1 MDTAALFN
9 DTSWRGRLADGKGT
23 FRGVPFFIYE
33 DGTLAGGRRI
43 VRHEY
48 PLRDDGQTEDMGQAL
63 RQYAFTAVVLGDD
76 YFDQRDAL
84 IEALEAKGIAEL
96 VHPNWGT
103 LNAQIE
109 TYTVRESCGAQGNA
123 IFSITFSPAADDTAP
138 MEAEDTQLNSDSLAD
153 SLLSDVQAAWTTA
166 TEKMA
171 DATAAMNEVEKTVNT
186 LTNGVR
192 GLTSSSGG
200 ASLLAAAL
208 ALKGSI
214 KNLMNTPGQLFGDMF
229 GLIKGIAQT
238 GTSAVSSRALKRT
251 LVGVQTQFT
260 SNEPAVARVQQ
271 VMNTAVTTYIA
282 AELAEVTLAA
292 AKEGAQVTPGTPVLT
307 GGNNGVSLVSPSTP
321 ETQAETEA
329 TAIETLEDCNQAVTE
344 LGDVLLD
351 ALIDTG
357 DLGWFQASSQ
367 VRTYRLTF
375 IQHMMATAQ
384 NLPTARAVQLTG
396 TEPALVTLY
405 RHTGDVRHLDRF
417 IRRNGIRHPAFVT
430 GGVDVEIIN
439 DASH

>member
-1 MDTAALFN
+1 MDTTALFS
-9 DTSWRGRLADGKGT
+9 DTSWRGRLAEGKGT
-23 FRGVPFFIYE
+23 FRGVPFWMIE
-33 DGTLAGGRRI
+33 DATLTGGRRI

-48 PLRDDGQTEDMGQAL
+48 PLRDDGQTEDMGRAL

-84 IEALEAKGIAEL
+84 IEALEAEGVAEL

-103 LNAQIE
+103 LNVQIE
-109 TYTVRESCGAQGNA
+109 TYTVRESCGALGTA
-123 IFSITFSPAADDTAP
+123 IFSITFSPEADDTAP
-138 MEAEDTQLNSDSLAD
+138 IETEDTQLNSDSLAD
-153 SLLSDVQAAWTTA
+153 SLLSDVQTAWATA

-214 KNLMNTPGQLFGDMF
+214 KNLMNTPDQLFGDMF
-229 GLIKGIAQT
+229 DLIKGISET
-238 GTSAVSSRALKRT
+238 GSSAVSSRALKKT

-260 SNEPAVARVQQ
+260 SNEPAVAHIQQ

-282 AELAEVTLAA
+282 AELAEVTLTA
-292 AKEGAQVTPGTPVLT
+292 AKEGAQVTPGTPALT
-307 GGNNGVSLVSPSTP
+307 GGNNGLSLVLP
-321 ETQAETEA
+321 ETQTETEA
-329 TAIETLEDCNQAVTE
+329 AAIETLEDCNQAAAE
-344 LGDVLLD
+344 LGDALLD

-357 DLGWFQASSQ
+357 DMGWFQSSSQ

-375 IQHMMATAQ
+375 IQHMIATAQ
-384 NLPTARAVQLTG
+384 NLPAARSVSLTG
-396 TEPALVTLY
+396 TEPALVMLY
-405 RHTGDVRHLDRF
+405 RHTGDVLHLDRF

-439 DASH
+439 DTSH

>member
-23 FRGVPFFIYE
+23 FRGVPFWMTE
-33 DGTLAGGRRI
+33 DATLTGGRRI

-63 RQYAFTAVVLGDD
+63 RQYAFTAVVYGDN
-76 YFDQRDAL
+76 YFDLRDAL
-84 IEALEAKGIAEL
+84 IDALEVEGVAEL

-103 LNAQIE
+103 LNVQIE
-109 TYTVRESCGAQGNA
+109 SYTVRESCGAQGTA

-138 MEAEDTQLNSDSLAD
+138 VETEDTQLNSDSLAD
-153 SLLSDVQAAWTTA
+153 SLLSDVQAGWATA

-214 KNLMNTPGQLFGDMF
+214 KNLINTPGQLFSDMF

-238 GTSAVSSRALKRT
+238 GTSAVSSRALQKT

-260 SNEPAVARVQQ
+260 SNDPAVARVQQ

-292 AKEGAQVTPGTPVLT
+292 AKEGAQVASGAPLLS
-307 GGNNGVSLVSPSTP
+307 GGNDGLSLTSPTVP
-321 ETQAETEA
+321 ETEA
-329 TAIETLEDCNQAVTE
+329 SAIETLEDSHKAVAE
-344 LGDVLLD
+344 LGDTLLD

-357 DLGWFQASSQ
+357 DMGWYQTSNQ

-384 NLPTARAVQLTG
+384 NLPAAKTVQLTG
-396 TEPALVTLY
+396 TEPALVALY

>member
-1 MDTAALFN
+1 MDMTALFS
-9 DTSWRGRLADGKGT
+9 DTSWRGRLAEGKGT
-23 FRGVPFFIYE
+23 FRGVPFWMIE
-33 DGTLAGGRRI
+33 DATLTGGRRI

-48 PLRDDGQTEDMGQAL
+48 PLRDDGQTEDMGRAL

-84 IEALEAKGIAEL
+84 IEALEANGVAEL

-103 LNAQIE
+103 LNVQIE
-109 TYTVRESCGAQGNA
+109 TYTVRESCGALGTA

-138 MEAEDTQLNSDSLAD
+138 IETEDTQLNSDSLAD
-153 SLLSDVQAAWTTA
+153 SLLSDVQTAWATA

-214 KNLMNTPGQLFGDMF
+214 THLINTPGQLFGDMF
-229 GLIKGIAQT
+229 DLIKGISET
-238 GTSAVSSRALKRT
+238 GASAVSSRALKKT

-260 SNEPAVARVQQ
+260 SNEPAVAHIQQ
-271 VMNTAVTTYIA
+271 IMNTAVTTYIA

-292 AKEGAQVTPGTPVLT
+292 AKEGAQVTPGTPALT
-307 GGNNGVSLVSPSTP
+307 GGNNGVSLVSP
-321 ETQAETEA
+321 EIQAETEA
-329 TAIETLEDCNQAVTE
+329 AAIETLEDCNQAVSE

-351 ALIDTG
+351 ALINTG
-357 DLGWFQASSQ
+357 DMGWFQSSSQ

-405 RHTGDVRHLDRF
+405 RHTGDVLHLDRF

-439 DASH
+439 DTSH

>member
-1 MDTAALFN
+1 MDITALFN

-23 FRGVPFFIYE
+23 FRGVPFWMIE
-33 DGTLAGGRRI
+33 DATLTGGRRI

-63 RQYAFTAVVLGDD
+63 RQYAFTAVVFGDN
-76 YFDQRDAL
+76 YFDLRDAL
-84 IEALEAKGIAEL
+84 IEALEAEGVAEL

-103 LNAQIE
+103 LNVQIE
-109 TYTVRESCGAQGNA
+109 SYTVRESCGAQGTA

-138 MEAEDTQLNSDSLAD
+138 IEAEDTQLNSDSLAD
-153 SLLSDVQAAWTTA
+153 SLLSDVQAAWATA

-214 KNLMNTPGQLFGDMF
+214 KNLINTPGQLFSDMF
-229 GLIKGIAQT
+229 GLVKGIAQT
-238 GTSAVSSRALKRT
+238 GTSAVSSRALQKT

-260 SNEPAVARVQQ
+260 SNEPAVAHIQQ
-271 VMNTAVTTYIA
+271 IMNTAVTTYIA

-292 AKEGAQVTPGTPVLT
+292 AKEGAQVTPGTPALT
-307 GGNNGVSLVSPSTP
+307 GGNNGVSLVSP
-321 ETQAETEA
+321 EIQAETEA
-329 TAIETLEDCNQAVTE
+329 AAIETLEDSIKAVTE
-344 LGDVLLD
+344 LGNILLD

-357 DLGWFQASSQ
+357 DMGWFQASNQ

-384 NLPTARAVQLTG
+384 NLPTARAVHLTG
-396 TEPALVTLY
+396 TEPALVALY
-405 RHTGDVRHLDRF
+405 RHTGDVLNLDRF

-439 DASH
+439 DTSH

>member
-1 MDTAALFN
+1 MDTAALFS

-23 FRGVPFFIYE
+23 FRGVPFWMIE
-33 DGTLAGGRRI
+33 DATLTGGRRI

-63 RQYAFTAVVLGDD
+63 RQYAFTAVVYGDN
-76 YFDQRDAL
+76 YFDLRDAL
-84 IEALEAKGIAEL
+84 IDALEVEGVAEL

-103 LNAQIE
+103 LNVQIE
-109 TYTVRESCGAQGNA
+109 SYTVRESCGAQGTA

-138 MEAEDTQLNSDSLAD
+138 VEAEDTQLNSDSLAD
-153 SLLSDVQAAWTTA
+153 SLLSDVQAGWATA
-166 TEKMA
+166 TEKMV

-214 KNLMNTPGQLFGDMF
+214 KNLMNTPGQLFSDMF
-229 GLIKGIAQT
+229 GLVKGIAQT
-238 GTSAVSSRALKRT
+238 GTSAVSSWALQKT

-260 SNEPAVARVQQ
+260 SNDPAVARVQQ

-292 AKEGAQVTPGTPVLT
+292 AKEGAQVAPGAPLLS
-307 GGNNGVSLVSPSTP
+307 GGNDGLSLTSPTVP
-321 ETQAETEA
+321 ETEA
-329 TAIETLEDCNQAVTE
+329 SAIETLEDSHKTVTE
-344 LGDVLLD
+344 LGDTLLD

-357 DLGWFQASSQ
+357 DMGWYQTSNQ

-384 NLPTARAVQLTG
+384 NLPAAETVLLTG

>member
-1 MDTAALFN
+1 MDYATLFE

-23 FRGVPFFIYE
+23 FRGVPFWMTE
-33 DGTLAGGRRI
+33 DATLTGGRRV

-48 PLRDDGQTEDMGQAL
+48 PLRDDGQAEDMGQAL
-63 RQYAFTAVVLGDD
+63 RQYAFTAVVYGNN
-76 YFDQRDAL
+76 YFDLRDAL
-84 IEALEAKGIAEL
+84 IEALEAEGVAEL

-103 LNAQIE
+103 LNVQIE
-109 TYTVRESCGAQGNA
+109 SYTVRESCGAQGTA

-138 MEAEDTQLNSDSLAD
+138 IEAEDTQLNSDSLAD
-153 SLLSDVQAAWTTA
+153 SLLSDVQTGWAIA

-200 ASLLAAAL
+200 GSLLAAAL

-214 KNLMNTPGQLFGDMF
+214 KNLINTPGQLFGDMF
-229 GLIKGIAQT
+229 GLVKGIAQT
-238 GTSAVSSRALKRT
+238 GTSAVSSRALQKT
-251 LVGVQTQFT
+251 LVGVQSQFT
-260 SNEPAVARVQQ
+260 SNDPAVARVQQ

-282 AELAEVTLAA
+282 AELANVTLSA
-292 AKEGAQVTPGTPVLT
+292 AKEGTQVTPGGPTLT
-307 GGNNGVSLVSPSTP
+307 GGNDGLSLTP
-321 ETQAETEA
+321 PAVPETEA
-329 TAIETLEDCNQAVTE
+329 SAIETLEDSRKAVNE
-344 LGDVLLD
+344 LGNTLLD
-351 ALIDTG
+351 ALIETG
-357 DLGWFQASSQ
+357 DLGWYQTSSQ

-384 NLPTARAVQLTG
+384 NLPAARAVQLTG
-396 TEPALVTLY
+396 TEPALVALY
-405 RHTGDVRHLDRF
+405 RHTGDVRHLERF

>member
-23 FRGVPFFIYE
+23 FRGVPFWMTE
-33 DGTLAGGRRI
+33 DVTLTGGRRI

-63 RQYAFTAVVLGDD
+63 RQYAFTAVVYGDN
-76 YFDQRDAL
+76 YFDLRDAL
-84 IEALEAKGIAEL
+84 IDALEVEGVAEL

-103 LNAQIE
+103 LNVQIE
-109 TYTVRESCGAQGNA
+109 SYTVRESCGAQGTA

-138 MEAEDTQLNSDSLAD
+138 VETEDTQLNSDSLAD
-153 SLLSDVQAAWTTA
+153 SLLSDVQAGWATA

-214 KNLMNTPGQLFGDMF
+214 KNLINTPGQLFSDMF

-238 GTSAVSSRALKRT
+238 GTSAVSSRALQKT

-260 SNEPAVARVQQ
+260 SNDPAVARVQQ

-282 AELAEVTLAA
+282 TELAEVTLAA
-292 AKEGAQVTPGTPVLT
+292 AKEGAQVAPGAPLLS
-307 GGNNGVSLVSPSTP
+307 GGNDGLSLTSPTVP
-321 ETQAETEA
+321 ETEA
-329 TAIETLEDCNQAVTE
+329 SAIETLEDSHKAVTE
-344 LGDVLLD
+344 LGDTLLD

-357 DLGWFQASSQ
+357 DMGWYQTSNK

-384 NLPTARAVQLTG
+384 NLPAAKTVQLTG
-396 TEPALVTLY
+396 TEPALVALY

>member
-9 DTSWRGRLADGKGT
+9 DTSWRGRLVDGKGS
-23 FRGVPFFIYE
+23 FRGVPFFIAE
-33 DGTLAGGRRI
+33 DGTLTGGRRI

-63 RQYAFTAVVLGDD
+63 RQYAFTAVVYGDN

-84 IEALEAKGIAEL
+84 IKALEAPGTAEL
-96 VHPNWGT
+96 VHPYWGT
-103 LNAQIE
+103 QTIQLE

-123 IFSITFSPAADDTAP
+123 IFSITFSPAVDDTAP
-138 MEAEDTQLNSDSLAD
+138 VEADDSKLDSDSLAD
-153 SLLSDVQAAWTTA
+153 SLLNDLTA
-166 TEKMA
+166 DWAK
-171 DATAAMNEVEKTVNT
+171 ATAAVADVTAAINEVEKTVNT
-186 LTNGVR
+186 ITNGIR
-192 GLTSSSGG
+192 GLVSGSGG
-200 ASLLAAAL
+200 AGLLASAL
-208 ALKGSI
+208 ALKGSV
-214 KNLMNTPGQLFGDMF
+214 KNLMNSPGQLFGDMF
-229 GLIKGIAQT
+229 GLIKGIANT
-238 GTSAVSSRALKRT
+238 GSSAVSSRTLKKT

-260 SNEPAVARVQQ
+260 SNDPAVARVQQ

-292 AKEGAQVTPGTPVLT
+292 AKEGAQVAPGAPLLS
-307 GGNNGVSLVSPSTP
+307 GGNDGLSLTSPTVP
-321 ETQAETEA
+321 ETEA
-329 TAIETLEDCNQAVTE
+329 SAIETLEDSHKAVTE
-344 LGDVLLD
+344 LGDTLLD

-357 DLGWFQASSQ
+357 DMGWYQTSNQ

-384 NLPTARAVQLTG
+384 NLPAAKTVQLTG
-396 TEPALVTLY
+396 TEPALVALY